1 MHAASAIL
9 ATRIG
14 FMNELAGLSERV
26 GADIERVRQGIGTDP
41 RIGLQFL
48 DAGAGHAGSCFPK
61 DVTPLASSAADAGC
75 PLRLLLA
82 VMAGLG
88 IEYYC
93 IGRAGTVP

>member
-61 DVTPLASSAADAGC
+61 DVTPLARSAADAGC
-75 PLRLLLA
+75 RC
-82 VMAGLG
+82 G
-88 IEYYC
+88 C
-93 IGRAGTVP
+93 CWR

>member
-26 GADIERVRQGIGTDP
+26 GADIERVRQGIGADP

-48 DAGAGHAGSCFPK
+48 DAGAGHGGSYFPK

-88 IEYYC
+88 IEYC
-93 IGRAGTVP
+93 